1 MRFLDIVRRDHG
13 EIMNQLPQQI
23 VPAGGG
29 GGQNERN
36 RQSHVAMSGAP
47 GPSVNG
53 ISKNGQT
60 KSVCTRSK
68 SG

>member
-1 MRFLDIVRRDHG
+1 MCLLYIVRRDHG
-13 EIMNQLPQQI
+13 EIMNQLPQQ
-23 VPAGGG
+23 VVSARGG
-29 GGQNERN
+29 GGQNERD

-60 KSVCTRSK
+60 KSVCTRS
-68 SG
+68 